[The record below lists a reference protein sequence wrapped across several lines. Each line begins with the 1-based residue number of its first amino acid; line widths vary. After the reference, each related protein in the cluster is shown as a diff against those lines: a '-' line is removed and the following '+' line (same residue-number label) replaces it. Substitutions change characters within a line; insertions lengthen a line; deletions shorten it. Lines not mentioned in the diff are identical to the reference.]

1 MESDQTKQVV
11 AVRLAGFELYALDQL
26 AALNGANRTETVR
39 TAIVSMMRQTM
50 LDHPD
55 WPMHPAWA
63 KAGTEWGQ
71 DNHERWVVSM
81 FQHWAYCV
89 TAEDPGM
96 YLEQVDMDGVI
107 AFKFRTDGA
116 KVKLSQWDE
125 HIERYRARQAEAREG

>member
-1 MESDQTKQVV
+1 MDSDQTKQVV

-81 FQHWAYCV
+81 FQRWAHCI
-89 TAEDPGM
+89 TADDPSV
-96 YLEQVDMDGVI
+96 YLQEITMDGVT
-107 AFKFRTDGA
+107 AYRFREGA
-116 KVKLSQWDE
+116 PTVKMGYWADD
-125 HIERYRARQAEAREG
+125 IERYRARKAQENQG